1 MAGNREA
8 DWTESGSAV
17 AGLATATR
25 AAESGNR
32 HSISSVSASYSAA
45 TIALVQIKFGTTVE
59 WEGYVHNQR
68 DVAFA
73 SPLRAGSGQAVSAEL
88 AAGAAGVTGT
98 VTITGYSA

>member
-8 DWTESGSAV
+8 DWTEAATAV
-17 AGLATATR
+17 AGVATATR

-32 HSISSVSASYSAA
+32 HSIAGIIASFSAV
-45 TIALVQIKFGTTVE
+45 TIALVQIKFGTVVE
-59 WEGYVHNQR
+59 WEGYVHNSLAVQ
-68 DVAFA
+68 FS
-73 SPLRAGSGQAVSAEL
+73 SPLRAGSGQAVSAVL